1 MKQSKI
7 KRHNHPFSQKSQA
20 QGISP
25 SLSPSRV
32 SELLHL
38 HGHCSTQ
45 LLQHCSPSTPALGS
59 ADSCSQSQPRYSVG
73 FSSTHTHSPIALRLL
88 FYSPFPVSRVLW
100 SFLLFSLP
108 VSSLEAGDPSTKQSL
123 WENTGIWILQVTPWS
138 AGLHLYTDPSV
149 HIPDFIHILG

>member
-1 MKQSKI
+1 MILTCLNNCHFSTTIKNTFRITTLFLLGRIMKQSKI

-108 VSSLEAGDPSTKQSL
+108 VSSLEAGDPSTK
-123 WENTGIWILQVTPWS
+123 
-138 AGLHLYTDPSV
+138 
-149 HIPDFIHILG
+149 